1 MSRSE
6 YTSNH
11 DETLYLLDFLKKIKR
26 RRQRYY
32 TDEERVAAKRRR
44 DAEYRARQRLKKL
57 QVWKYTKDFSWL
69 FHKSSIFFLFV
80 KRFSFLEQE
89 K

>member
-1 MSRSE
+1 MSRAE

-57 QVWKYTKDFSWL
+57 QV
-69 FHKSSIFFLFV
+69 
-80 KRFSFLEQE
+80 
-89 K
+89 